1 MKLKDVGLRRGTV
14 QIVDYQESW
23 KTTAMDIIN
32 ELKEVFGPLAVDIQ
46 HIGSTAIQGIKAKPI
61 IDIAIGVRSFDELSG
76 ALLNLEKLGFQKNYN
91 RFSSDL
97 LYVLQDEQR
106 IRAVQVHIL
115 IYDCK
120 QWHNYVDFRDY
131 MNSHREEARKYE
143 ALKLNLVE
151 NCHDVQMVYTDGKK
165 SYMDKLL
172 PIAREWAKSCRD
184 SFAERP
190 LGT

>member
-1 MKLKDVGLRRGTV
+1 M
-14 QIVDYQESW
+14 
-23 KTTAMDIIN
+23 
-32 ELKEVFGPLAVDIQ
+32 
-46 HIGSTAIQGIKAKPI
+46 
-61 IDIAIGVRSFDELSG
+61 GVRSFNELSG
-76 ALLNLEKLGFQKNYN
+76 TLMNLEKLGFQKSDN

-115 IYDCK
+115 IQGCK
-120 QWHNYVDFRDY
+120 QWHNCVDFRDY
-131 MNSHREEARKYE
+131 MNSRREEVWKYE

-151 NCHDVQMVYTDGKK
+151 NCHDVQMIYTDGKK

-172 PIAREWAKSCRD
+172 PIAREWAKSRRD
-184 SFAERP
+184 SFAEGP